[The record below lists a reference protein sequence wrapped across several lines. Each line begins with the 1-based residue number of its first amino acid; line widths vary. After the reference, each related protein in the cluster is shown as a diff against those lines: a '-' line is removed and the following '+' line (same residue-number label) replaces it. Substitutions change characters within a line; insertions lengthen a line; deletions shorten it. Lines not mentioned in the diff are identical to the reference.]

1 MFEMSQLPDLALTL
15 IVYLALGLC
24 VIAVLVAIAWFRHVP
39 YRVVMNNR
47 KWRLEHRDHL
57 FDDWLEVANSASK
70 SEIQQLAREALFAHY
85 NFKEFVSGADIE
97 VIRDAKVI
105 SDK

>member
-1 MFEMSQLPDLALTL
+1 MFEIAQLPDLALTL
-15 IVYLALGLC
+15 IVYLVLGLC

-39 YRVVMNNR
+39 YRVVMKNK
-47 KWRLEHRDHL
+47 KWRLEHREHL
-57 FDDWLEVANSASK
+57 FDDWSEAANSASK
-70 SEIQQLAREALFAHY
+70 SEIQQLAREVLFAHY
-85 NFKEFVSGADIE
+85 KFKEFVSGADIE